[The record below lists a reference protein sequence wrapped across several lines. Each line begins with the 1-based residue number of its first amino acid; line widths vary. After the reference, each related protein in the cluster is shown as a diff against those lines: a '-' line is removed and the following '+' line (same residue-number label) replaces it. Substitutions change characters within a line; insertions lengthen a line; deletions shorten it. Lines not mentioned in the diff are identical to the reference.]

1 MIDRCGNEEY
11 LSYSPPVRTMCD
23 MKERTGIQW
32 YNETLEECLQRE
44 LQGTISFV
52 GDNKN
57 KRADC
62 TLIYSWLHTKPDNN
76 TTNKNECE
84 QVVCSTSN
92 TTSPP
97 KGQKRKKKDNS
108 IYVTRFNPKSIEY
121 IKKRSGETIRTK
133 KKEIKEK
140 NNKSNGKK
148 KKESNEQMNYSL
160 CSSITLPKIIFP
172 DIWKLLHENSQ
183 KNVDF
188 TNSVCWL
195 LKVKGKE
202 YKSLLHYTKENIG
215 VKECSKE
222 YWTVRLKNDTLGINM
237 SSYDD
242 VEFCFS
248 SNNACTKNNIK
259 NKYLYRTK
267 EHALIHLELKLILTY
282 KPSMLL
288 SWMTYKSNL
297 IPRVIT
303 PNCFKSKFKKVRNV
317 TDETNHDFDMING
330 WICLFPSFDQI
341 FAINMTKMRF
351 DFDSGRYLEN
361 EYSSDELHRIL

>member
-108 IYVTRFNPKSIEY
+108 IYVTRFNPKSIKY
-121 IKKRSGETIRTK
+121 IKKGVEKPYVQRK
-133 KKEIKEK
+133 KK
-140 NNKSNGKK
+140 SKK
-148 KKESNEQMNYSL
+148 KTTSRMERRKKRAMN
-160 CSSITLPKIIFP
+160 K
-172 DIWKLLHENSQ
+172 
-183 KNVDF
+183 
-188 TNSVCWL
+188 
-195 LKVKGKE
+195 
-202 YKSLLHYTKENIG
+202 
-215 VKECSKE
+215 
-222 YWTVRLKNDTLGINM
+222 
-237 SSYDD
+237 
-242 VEFCFS
+242 
-248 SNNACTKNNIK
+248 
-259 NKYLYRTK
+259 
-267 EHALIHLELKLILTY
+267 
-282 KPSMLL
+282 
-288 SWMTYKSNL
+288 
-297 IPRVIT
+297 
-303 PNCFKSKFKKVRNV
+303 
-317 TDETNHDFDMING
+317 
-330 WICLFPSFDQI
+330 
-341 FAINMTKMRF
+341 
-351 DFDSGRYLEN
+351 
-361 EYSSDELHRIL
+361 